1 MSLAEIY
8 KIDTCRLQSDLMA
21 IPQEIAKIYRDRSLQ
36 ELKRKLIQTFDFES
50 STAD

>member
-8 KIDTCRLQSDLMA
+8 KIDTCPLRSDLMA